1 MALTVLRVLEP
12 FPTETPPLAVLLPPG
27 SPWSAAGLGLV
38 LALRPAG
45 ESPAGPALLV
55 AALEGPSAETEEQG
69 PGPPQL
75 LVSRAL
81 LRLLALDS
89 GAWVRARPVRR
100 PPALGWALLGTSS
113 GPGLGPR
120 VGPLLVRRGEAL
132 PVPGPRVLETRPAL
146 QGLLGP
152 GTRLALT
159 ELRGR
164 ARLGPETGDS
174 SRPPP
179 PPVVSSFA
187 VLGTVRQLRG
197 VLGGTGDSLG
207 VSRRCLRGIGLFQG
221 EWVWVAR
228 AGESSNTKPHLA
240 TVQVLERRWDLSE
253 RLGPESGQLG
263 EPLAD
268 GLALVPATLA
278 FNLGCDP
285 LEVGELRIQRYL
297 DGFST
302 PEDKGSCSV
311 LPGPPF
317 ARELHIE
324 IVSSPHYSINGNY
337 DHVLYRHFQTPR
349 VVQEG
354 DVLCVP
360 TVGQVEILEGSPE
373 KLPRWPEVFFKVKKT
388 VGEAPEEP
396 TSAYLADTTHT
407 SLYMAGATL
416 SPVPGLPSREHTL
429 WSSLSPPGLEAL
441 VTELCAA
448 LKPRLQPGGA
458 LLTGA
463 SSVLLRGPPGSGK
476 TTAVTAACNRL
487 GLHLLKVPC
496 SSLCADSSGAVET
509 KLQATFSRARRC
521 RPAVLLL
528 TALDLLGRDR
538 EGLGEDARVVATLR
552 HLLLDEDPLTRY
564 LYRAGPVSRATPS
577 SLTSLQPFWSFI
589 PCGPSMTSR
598 TSTPI
603 WLPSRQTCVKALACP
618 EGARCGP
625 TPGKHWLEE
634 NCPPLMVVATTSRA
648 RDLPADVQTA
658 FPHELEV
665 PVLTEG
671 QRLSILQ
678 ALTAHLPLGQE
689 VNLAQLARRC
699 AGFVVGDLYALL
711 THSSRAACT
720 RIKNSGLA
728 GGWSEEDEGELCVA
742 GFPLLAEDFG
752 QALEQLQ
759 AAHSQAVG
767 APKIPSVSW
776 HDVGGLQEV
785 KKEILETIQLPLEH
799 PELLSLGLRRSGL
812 LLHGPPGTGK
822 TLLAKAVATECSL
835 TFLSVKGPELINMY
849 VGQSEENVR
858 EVFARARAAAPCV
871 IFFDELDSLAP
882 SRGRSG
888 DSGGVMDR
896 VVSQLLAEL
905 DGLHSTQDV
914 FVIGATNRP
923 DLLDPALLRP
933 GRFDKLVFVGA
944 SEDRASQLR
953 VLSAITR
960 KFKLEPTVSL
970 VRVLDHC
977 PPQLTGADLYSLCSD
992 AMTTALKRRVRD
1004 LEEGLELGNPALQL
1018 TMEDLLQAAARL
1030 QPSISEQELLRYK
1043 RIQRKFA
1050 AC

>member
-1 MALTVLRVLEP
+1 MALAVLRVLEP

-27 SPWSAAGLGLV
+27 GPWPAAGLGLV

-55 AALEGPSAETEEQG
+55 AALEGPGAGTEEQG
-69 PGPPQL
+69 PGPPEL
-75 LVSRAL
+75 LVSLSL
-81 LRLLALDS
+81 LRLLALGP

-100 PPALGWALLGTSS
+100 PPALGWALLGTSP

-152 GTRLALT
+152 GTRLAVT

-164 ARLGPETGDS
+164 AKLGPETGDS
-174 SRPPP
+174 SPPPP

-187 VLGTVRQLRG
+187 VNRTVRQLRG

-207 VSRRCLRGIGLFQG
+207 VSRSCLRSLGLFQG
-221 EWVWVAR
+221 EWVWVTR
-228 AGESSNTKPHLA
+228 AGESSNTSQPHLA
-240 TVQVLERRWDLSE
+240 KVQVLEPRWDLSE
-253 RLGPESGQLG
+253 RLGPGSGQPR

-297 DGFST
+297 EGSSI

-311 LPGPPF
+311 LPGPLF
-317 ARELHIE
+317 AKELHIE
-324 IVSSPHYSINGNY
+324 IVSSPHYSTNGNY

-349 VVQEG
+349 AVQEG

-360 TVGQVEILEGSPE
+360 TVGQVEVLEGSPE
-373 KLPRWPEVFFKVKKT
+373 KLPRWREMFFKVKKT
-388 VGEAPEEP
+388 LGEAPDGP
-396 TSAYLADTTHT
+396 TSAFLADTAHT
-407 SLYMAGATL
+407 SLYLVGSTL
-416 SPVPGLPSREHTL
+416 SPVPRLTL
-429 WSSLSPPGLEAL
+429 GESTPWNSLSPPGLEAL

-458 LLTGA
+458 LLTGT
-463 SSVLLRGPPGSGK
+463 SSVLLHGPPGSGK
-476 TTAVTAACNRL
+476 TTAVTAACSRL

-496 SSLCADSSGAVET
+496 SNLCADSSGAVET
-509 KLQATFSRARRC
+509 KLQAIFSRARRC
-521 RPAVLLL
+521 RPVVLLL
-528 TALDLLGRDR
+528 TAVDLLGRDR
-538 EGLGEDARVVATLR
+538 DGLGEDARVVATLR
-552 HLLLDEDPLTRY
+552 HLLLDEDPLT
-564 LYRAGPVSRATPS
+564 S
-577 SLTSLQPFWSFI
+577 
-589 PCGPSMTSR
+589 
-598 TSTPI
+598 
-603 WLPSRQTCVKALACP
+603 
-618 EGARCGP
+618 
-625 TPGKHWLEE
+625 
-634 NCPPLMVVATTSRA
+634 CPPLITVATTSKA
-648 RDLPADVQTA
+648 QDLPADVQTA
-658 FPHELEV
+658 FPHQLEV
-665 PVLTEG
+665 PVLSEG
-671 QRLSILQ
+671 QRLSVLR

-689 VNLAQLARRC
+689 VKLPQLARRC

-711 THSSRAACT
+711 THSSRAACA
-720 RIKNSGLA
+720 RIKNLGLA
-728 GGWSEEDEGELCVA
+728 GGLSEEDEGELCAA

-759 AAHSQAVG
+759 TAHSRAIG
-767 APKIPSVSW
+767 APKV
-776 HDVGGLQEV
+776 
-785 KKEILETIQLPLEH
+785 ETP
-799 PELLSLGLRRSGL
+799 
-812 LLHGPPGTGK
+812 GPW
-822 TLLAKAVATECSL
+822 
-835 TFLSVKGPELINMY
+835 SVKGPELINMY

-858 EVFARARAAAPCV
+858 EVFARARAAAPCI

-882 SRGRSG
+882 NRGRSG

-905 DGLHSTQDV
+905 DGLHSTRDV

-933 GRFDKLVFVGA
+933 GRFDKLVFVGV

-960 KFKLEPTVSL
+960 KFKLEPSVSL
-970 VRVLDHC
+970 VNVLDRC

-992 AMTTALKRRVRD
+992 AMTAALKRRVQD
-1004 LEEGLELGNPALQL
+1004 LEEGLEPGSSALLL

-1030 QPSISEQELLRYK
+1030 QPSVSEQELLRYK

>member
-1 MALTVLRVLEP
+1 M
-12 FPTETPPLAVLLPPG
+12 LLPPG
-27 SPWSAAGLGLV
+27 GPWPATGLGLV
-38 LALRPAG
+38 LALRPAS
-45 ESPAGPALLV
+45 ESPAKPALLV
-55 AALEGPSAETEEQG
+55 AAVEGSGAQGEQRG
-69 PGPPQL
+69 PGPPPL

-81 LRLLALDS
+81 LRVLALGP
-89 GAWVRARPVRR
+89 GARVRARLVRR
-100 PPALGWALLGTSS
+100 PPALGWALLATAP

-120 VGPLLVRRGEAL
+120 VGPLLVRRGETL
-132 PVPGPRVLETRPAL
+132 PVPGSRVLETRPAL

-152 GTRLALT
+152 GTRLAVT

-164 ARLGPETGDS
+164 AKLGQE
-174 SRPPP
+174 SRDHSHPPP

-187 VLGTVRQLRG
+187 ASHSVRRLRG
-197 VLGGTGDSLG
+197 VLGGTGDALG
-207 VSRRCLRGIGLFQG
+207 VSRSCLRSLGLFQG
-221 EWVWVAR
+221 EWVWVAQV
-228 AGESSNTKPHLA
+228 AELPNSSQPRLA
-240 TVQVLERRWDLSE
+240 QVQVLEPRWELSE
-253 RLGPESGQLG
+253 RLGPNSGQQPG

-268 GLALVPATLA
+268 GLVFLPATLA

-297 DGFST
+297 EGSIA
-302 PEDKGSCSV
+302 PENKGSCSP

-324 IVSSPHYSINGNY
+324 ILSSPHYSANGNY

-354 DVLCVP
+354 DVLCVS
-360 TVGQVEILEGSPE
+360 TAGQVEILEGSLE
-373 KLPRWPEVFFKVKKT
+373 RLPRWREMFFKVKKT
-388 VGEAPEEP
+388 VGEAPEGP
-396 TSAYLADTTHT
+396 ASAFLADTTHT
-407 SLYMAGATL
+407 SLYLAGTAL
-416 SPVPGLPSREHTL
+416 SHVPSLPSGRSPP
-429 WSSLSPPGLEAL
+429 WDSLSPPGLEAL
-441 VTELCAA
+441 VNELCAI
-448 LKPRLQPGGA
+448 LKPHLQPGGT
-458 LLTGA
+458 LLTGT
-463 SSVLLRGPPGSGK
+463 SCVLLQGPPGSGK
-476 TTAVTAACNRL
+476 TTAVTAACSRL

-496 SSLCADSSGAVET
+496 SSLCADSSRAVET

-528 TALDLLGRDR
+528 TAVDLLGRDR
-538 EGLGEDARVVATLR
+538 DGLGEDARVAATLR
-552 HLLLDEDPLTRY
+552 HLLLDEDAL
-564 LYRAGPVSRATPS
+564 SR
-577 SLTSLQPFWSFI
+577 
-589 PCGPSMTSR
+589 
-598 TSTPI
+598 
-603 WLPSRQTCVKALACP
+603 
-618 EGARCGP
+618 
-625 TPGKHWLEE
+625 
-634 NCPPLMVVATTSRA
+634 CPPLMVVATTSRVQ
-648 RDLPADVQTA
+648 DLPTDVQTA

-665 PVLTEG
+665 PVLSEA

-689 VNLAQLARRC
+689 VNLPQLARRC

-711 THSSRAACT
+711 THTCRAACT
-720 RIKNSGLA
+720 RIRASGSA
-728 GGWSEEDEGELCVA
+728 GGLSEEDEGDLCVA

-752 QALEQLQ
+752 QALDQLQ
-759 AAHSQAVG
+759 TAHSQAVG
-767 APKIPSVSW
+767 APRIPSVSW
-776 HDVGGLQEV
+776 HDVGGLQDV

-858 EVFARARAAAPCV
+858 EVFARARAAAPCI

-960 KFKLEPTVSL
+960 KFKLEASVSL
-970 VRVLDHC
+970 ANVLDCC

-992 AMTTALKRRVRD
+992 AMMTALKRRVRD
-1004 LEEGLELGNPALQL
+1004 LEEGLELRSSALLL

-1030 QPSISEQELLRYK
+1030 QPSVSEQELLRYK

>member
-1 MALTVLRVLEP
+1 MALAVLRILEP
-12 FPTETPPLAVLLPPG
+12 FPTETPPLSVLLPPG
-27 SPWSAAGLGLV
+27 GPWPAAGPGLV

-55 AALEGPSAETEEQG
+55 AALEPPGAGTEEQG

-81 LRLLALDS
+81 LRLLALGS

-100 PPALGWALLGTSS
+100 PPALSWALLGTSS
-113 GPGLGPR
+113 GSGLGPR

-152 GTRLALT
+152 GTRLAVT

-164 ARLGPETGDS
+164 ARVGLETGDS

-179 PPVVSSFA
+179 PPVVSFFA
-187 VLGTVRQLRG
+187 VSRTVRRLRG
-197 VLGGTGDSLG
+197 VLGGSGDSLG
-207 VSRRCLRGIGLFQG
+207 VSRSCLRSLGLFQG
-221 EWVWVAR
+221 EWVWVTR
-228 AGESSNTKPHLA
+228 AGESSNTSQPHLA
-240 TVQVLERRWDLSE
+240 TVQVLEPRWDLSE
-253 RLGPESGQLG
+253 RLGPGSRQLG
-263 EPLAD
+263 EPLVD

-285 LEVGELRIQRYL
+285 PEVGELRIQRYL
-297 DGFST
+297 EGFNT

-311 LPGPPF
+311 LPGPLF
-317 ARELHIE
+317 AKELHVE
-324 IVSSPHYSINGNY
+324 IVSSPHYSTNANY
-337 DHVLYRHFQTPR
+337 DHVLYQHFQTPR
-349 VVQEG
+349 TVQEG
-354 DVLCVP
+354 DILCVP

-373 KLPRWPEVFFKVKKT
+373 KLPRWWEMFFKVKRT
-388 VGEAPEEP
+388 VGEAPDGP
-396 TSAYLADTTHT
+396 ARAYLADTTHT
-407 SLYMAGATL
+407 SLYLVGSTL
-416 SPVPGLPSREHTL
+416 SPVPRLPSGESTP
-429 WSSLSPPGLEAL
+429 WNSLSPPGLEAL
-441 VTELCAA
+441 VTKICAA

-458 LLTGA
+458 LLTGT

-476 TTAVTAACNRL
+476 ATAVTAACRRL

-496 SSLCADSSGAVET
+496 SSLCADSSRAVET
-509 KLQATFSRARRC
+509 KLQATFSRARHC
-521 RPAVLLL
+521 RPVVLLL
-528 TALDLLGRDR
+528 TAVDLLGRDR
-538 EGLGEDARVVATLR
+538 DGLGEDARVVATLC
-552 HLLLDEDPLTRY
+552 HLLLDEDPLT
-564 LYRAGPVSRATPS
+564 
-577 SLTSLQPFWSFI
+577 SLTMPGRQPHSH
-589 PCGPSMTSR
+589 PQCP
-598 TSTPI
+598 
-603 WLPSRQTCVKALACP
+603 LPVCS
-618 EGARCGP
+618 
-625 TPGKHWLEE
+625 
-634 NCPPLMVVATTSRA
+634 CPPLMVVATTSRA
-648 RDLPADVQTA
+648 QDLPADVQTA

-665 PVLTEG
+665 PVLSEV
-671 QRLSILQ
+671 QRLSILR
-678 ALTAHLPLGQE
+678 ALTAHLLLGQE

-711 THSSRAACT
+711 THSSRAACI
-720 RIKNSGLA
+720 RIRNSGLA
-728 GGWSEEDEGELCVA
+728 GGLSEEDEGELCAA

-752 QALEQLQ
+752 QALEQLHT
-759 AAHSQAVG
+759 AHSQAVG
-767 APKIPSVSW
+767 APKIPSVAW

-785 KKEILETIQLPLEH
+785 KKEILETVQLPLEH

-835 TFLSVKGPELINMY
+835 TFLSVKGPELLNMY

-858 EVFARARAAAPCV
+858 EVFARARAAAPCI

-933 GRFDKLVFVGA
+933 GRFDKLVFVGV

-960 KFKLEPTVSL
+960 KFKLEPSVSL
-970 VRVLDHC
+970 VTVLDRC

-992 AMTTALKRRVRD
+992 AMTAALKRKVQD
-1004 LEEGLELGNPALQL
+1004 LEEGREPGSSALLL
-1018 TMEDLLQAAARL
+1018 TMDDLLQAAARL
-1030 QPSISEQELLRYK
+1030 QPSVSEQELLRYK
-1043 RIQRKFA
+1043 RIQCKFA

>member
-1 MALTVLRVLEP
+1 MALAVLRVLEP
-12 FPTETPPLAVLLPPG
+12 FPTEMPPLAVLLPPG
-27 SPWSAAGLGLV
+27 GPWPAAGPGLV

-55 AALEGPSAETEEQG
+55 AAQEGPAAGTEEQG
-69 PGPPQL
+69 PGPPPL

-132 PVPGPRVLETRPAL
+132 PAPGPRVLETRPAL

-152 GTRLALT
+152 GTRLAVT
-159 ELRGR
+159 ELRGGTK
-164 ARLGPETGDS
+164 LGLETGDS
-174 SRPPP
+174 SRPRP

-187 VLGTVRQLRG
+187 APAKVRQLRG
-197 VLGGTGDSLG
+197 ILGGSGDSLR
-207 VSRRCLRGIGLFQG
+207 VSRTCLRGLGLFQG
-221 EWVWVAR
+221 EWVWVSR
-228 AGESSNTKPHLA
+228 TGETTSKPHLA
-240 TVQVLERRWDLSE
+240 TVQVVEPRWNLFE
-253 RLGPESGQLG
+253 RLGPGSGQLG
-263 EPLAD
+263 ETLAD

-297 DGFST
+297 DGSRT
-302 PEDKGSCSV
+302 PEGKGSCSV
-311 LPGPPF
+311 LPAPPF
-317 ARELHIE
+317 AKELHIE
-324 IVSSPHYSINGNY
+324 IVSSPHYCTDGNY
-337 DHVLYRHFQTPR
+337 DRVLYRHFETPR

-354 DVLCVP
+354 GVLCVA
-360 TVGQVEILEGSPE
+360 TAGHVEVLEGSPE
-373 KLPRWPEVFFKVKKT
+373 KLPRWRELFFKVKKT
-388 VGEAPEEP
+388 IGDAPEEP
-396 TSAYLADTTHT
+396 ASAYLADTTHT
-407 SLYMAGATL
+407 SLYLVGTTL
-416 SPVPGLPSREHTL
+416 STVPGLPSGENPP

-441 VTELCAA
+441 VAELCAA

-458 LLTGA
+458 LLTGS
-463 SSVLLRGPPGSGK
+463 SSVLLKGPPASGK
-476 TTAVTAACNRL
+476 STAVAAACSRL

-509 KLQATFSRARRC
+509 RLQATFSRARRC

-528 TALDLLGRDR
+528 TAVDLLGRDR
-538 EGLGEDARVVATLR
+538 EGLGEDARVVGTLR
-552 HLLLDEDPLTRY
+552 HLLLDEDPL
-564 LYRAGPVSRATPS
+564 AS
-577 SLTSLQPFWSFI
+577 
-589 PCGPSMTSR
+589 
-598 TSTPI
+598 
-603 WLPSRQTCVKALACP
+603 
-618 EGARCGP
+618 
-625 TPGKHWLEE
+625 
-634 NCPPLMVVATTSRA
+634 CPPLLVVATTSRA
-648 RDLPADVQTA
+648 QDLPADVQTA
-658 FPHELEV
+658 FPQELEV
-665 PVLTEG
+665 PVLSEV
-671 QRLSILQ
+671 QRLHVLQ

-711 THSSRAACT
+711 THSSRAACA

-728 GGWSEEDEGELCVA
+728 GGWSEEDEGDLCAA
-742 GFPLLAEDFG
+742 GFPLLAEDFR

-759 AAHSQAVG
+759 EAHSQAVG

-776 HDVGGLQEV
+776 QDVGGLQEA
-785 KKEILETIQLPLEH
+785 KREILETIQLPLEH

-812 LLHGPPGTGK
+812 LLYGPPGTGK

-923 DLLDPALLRP
+923 DLLDLALLRP
-933 GRFDKLVFVGA
+933 GRFDKLVFVGV

-960 KFKLEPTVSL
+960 KFQLEPAVSL
-970 VRVLDHC
+970 VSVLDRC

-992 AMTTALKRRVRD
+992 AMTAALKRRVRD
-1004 LEEGLELGNPALQL
+1004 LEEGREPGSPGLQL
-1018 TMEDLLQAAARL
+1018 TMEDLLQAAAGL
-1030 QPSISEQELLRYK
+1030 QPSVSEQELLRYK

>member
-1 MALTVLRVLEP
+1 MALAVLQVLEP
-12 FPTETPPLAVLLPPG
+12 FPAETPPLAVLLPPG
-27 SPWSAAGLGLV
+27 GPWPAAGLGLV

-55 AALEGPSAETEEQG
+55 AALEGPDAGTAEQG

-81 LRLLALDS
+81 LRLLALGS
-89 GAWVRARPVRR
+89 GARVRVRPVRR
-100 PPALGWALLGTSS
+100 PPALAWALLGTSP

-120 VGPLLVRRGEAL
+120 VAPLLVRRGEAL

-146 QGLLGP
+146 QGLLGS
-152 GTRLALT
+152 GTRLAVT

-164 ARLGPETGDS
+164 AKLGPDTGDS
-174 SRPPP
+174 RRPPP
-179 PPVVSSFA
+179 PPLVSFFA
-187 VLGTVRQLRG
+187 GSGTVRRLRG
-197 VLGGTGDSLG
+197 VVGGTGDSLG
-207 VSRRCLRGIGLFQG
+207 VSRSCLRSLGLFQG
-221 EWVWVAR
+221 EWVWVHR
-228 AGESSNTKPHLA
+228 AGESWNTSQPHLA
-240 TVQVLERRWDLSE
+240 TVQVLEPRWDLSE
-253 RLGPESGQLG
+253 RLGPNSGQLG

-297 DGFST
+297 EGSSS

-317 ARELHIE
+317 AEELHIE
-324 IVSSPHYSINGNY
+324 IVSSPHYSTNGNY

-373 KLPRWPEVFFKVKKT
+373 KLPRWREMFFKVKKT
-388 VGEAPEEP
+388 VGEAPDGP
-396 TSAYLADTTHT
+396 TRAYLADTTHT
-407 SLYMAGATL
+407 SLYLVGSTL
-416 SPVPGLPSREHTL
+416 SPVPRVPSREPPL
-429 WSSLSPPGLEAL
+429 WSSLSPPGLEDL

-448 LKPRLQPGGA
+448 LRPRLQAGGA
-458 LLTGA
+458 LLTGT
-463 SSVLLRGPPGSGK
+463 SSVLVRGPPGSGK
-476 TTAVTAACNRL
+476 TTAVAAACGRL

-496 SSLCADSSGAVET
+496 SSLCADGSGAVET
-509 KLQATFSRARRC
+509 KLQATFSRARQC
-521 RPAVLLL
+521 RPVVLLL
-528 TALDLLGRDR
+528 TALHLLGRDR
-538 EGLGEDARVVATLR
+538 DGLGEDARVVATLR
-552 HLLLDEDPLTRY
+552 HLLLDED
-564 LYRAGPVSRATPS
+564 A
-577 SLTSLQPFWSFI
+577 LTS
-589 PCGPSMTSR
+589 
-598 TSTPI
+598 
-603 WLPSRQTCVKALACP
+603 
-618 EGARCGP
+618 
-625 TPGKHWLEE
+625 
-634 NCPPLMVVATTSRA
+634 CPPLMVVATTSRA
-648 RDLPADVQTA
+648 QDLPADVQTA

-665 PVLTEG
+665 PVLSEG
-671 QRLSILQ
+671 QRLSILR

-728 GGWSEEDEGELCVA
+728 GSLSEEDEGELCAA

-759 AAHSQAVG
+759 TAHSQAIG

-822 TLLAKAVATECSL
+822 TLLAKAVATECNL

-858 EVFARARAAAPCV
+858 EVFARARAAAPCI

-960 KFKLEPTVSL
+960 KFKLEPSVSL
-970 VRVLDHC
+970 VNVLDHC

-992 AMTTALKRRVRD
+992 AMTAALKRRVRD
-1004 LEEGLELGNPALQL
+1004 LEEGLEPGSSALLL

-1030 QPSISEQELLRYK
+1030 QPSVSEQELLRYK

>member
-1 MALTVLRVLEP
+1 
-12 FPTETPPLAVLLPPG
+12 
-27 SPWSAAGLGLV
+27 
-38 LALRPAG
+38 
-45 ESPAGPALLV
+45 
-55 AALEGPSAETEEQG
+55 
-69 PGPPQL
+69 
-75 LVSRAL
+75 
-81 LRLLALDS
+81 
-89 GAWVRARPVRR
+89 
-100 PPALGWALLGTSS
+100 
-113 GPGLGPR
+113 
-120 VGPLLVRRGEAL
+120 
-132 PVPGPRVLETRPAL
+132 
-146 QGLLGP
+146 
-152 GTRLALT
+152 
-159 ELRGR
+159 
-164 ARLGPETGDS
+164 DS

-187 VLGTVRQLRG
+187 VNRTVRRLRG

-207 VSRRCLRGIGLFQG
+207 VSRSCLRSLGLFQG
-221 EWVWVAR
+221 EWVWVTR
-228 AGESSNTKPHLA
+228 AGESSNTSQPHLA
-240 TVQVLERRWDLSE
+240 RVQVLEPRWDLSE
-253 RLGPESGQLG
+253 RLGPGSGQPG

-268 GLALVPATLA
+268 RLALVPATLA

-297 DGFST
+297 EGSSN
-302 PEDKGSCSV
+302 PEDKGSRSV
-311 LPGPPF
+311 LPEPLF
-317 ARELHIE
+317 AKELHIE
-324 IVSSPHYSINGNY
+324 IVSSPHYSTNGNY

-349 VVQEG
+349 AVQEG

-373 KLPRWPEVFFKVKKT
+373 KLPRWREMFFKVKKT
-388 VGEAPEEP
+388 IGEAPDGP
-396 TSAYLADTTHT
+396 SSAYLADTTHT
-407 SLYMAGATL
+407 SLYLVGSTL
-416 SPVPGLPSREHTL
+416 SPVPRLASGESTP
-429 WSSLSPPGLEAL
+429 WNSLSPPGLETL

-448 LKPRLQPGGA
+448 LKPRLQPGGT
-458 LLTGA
+458 LLTGT

-476 TTAVTAACNRL
+476 TTAVTAACSRL

-509 KLQATFSRARRC
+509 KLQAAFSRARRC
-521 RPAVLLL
+521 RPVVLLL
-528 TALDLLGRDR
+528 TAVDLLGRDR
-538 EGLGEDARVVATLR
+538 DGLGEDARVVATLR
-552 HLLLDEDPLTRY
+552 PGSAKRRGPASPLLFGL
-564 LYRAGPVSRATPS
+564 SS
-577 SLTSLQPFWSFI
+577 SLPRRLLRHLAHVAVLQ
-589 PCGPSMTSR
+589 TVLSR
-598 TSTPI
+598 
-603 WLPSRQTCVKALACP
+603 
-618 EGARCGP
+618 
-625 TPGKHWLEE
+625 
-634 NCPPLMVVATTSRA
+634 
-648 RDLPADVQTA
+648 
-658 FPHELEV
+658 
-665 PVLTEG
+665 
-671 QRLSILQ
+671 
-678 ALTAHLPLGQE
+678 
-689 VNLAQLARRC
+689 

-711 THSSRAACT
+711 THSSRAACA

-728 GGWSEEDEGELCVA
+728 GGWSEEDEGELCAA

-759 AAHSQAVG
+759 TAQSQAIG

-822 TLLAKAVATECSL
+822 TLLAKAVATECCL

-914 FVIGATNRP
+914 FAIGATNRP

-933 GRFDKLVFVGA
+933 GRFDKLVFVGV

-960 KFKLEPTVSL
+960 KFKLEPSVSL
-970 VRVLDHC
+970 VNVLDRC

-992 AMTTALKRRVRD
+992 AMTAALKRRVRD
-1004 LEEGLELGNPALQL
+1004 LEEGLEPGSSALLL

-1030 QPSISEQELLRYK
+1030 QPSVSEQELLRY
-1043 RIQRKFA
+1043 QRTQRRLA